1 MATNISKVTDR
12 IVGVTRR
19 GFLGKTG
26 TVLAVSAATVL
37 PQQTIASN
45 EPMSLEQMAHAL
57 HEIVGRYSDL
67 HVAPNIQMPGPRLRS
82 AMFVNGTMEML
93 RGRSVN
99 EIQCILK
106 PLIGGAS

>member
-1 MATNISKVTDR
+1 MAINISKVTDR

-19 GFLGKTG
+19 GFLGKAG
-26 TVLAVSAATVL
+26 TVLAVGAATVV
-37 PQQTIASN
+37 PQQTMAAE
-45 EPMSLEQMAHAL
+45 EPLSLEQMACAL
-57 HEIVGRYSDL
+57 HEIVGRYSEL

>member
-19 GFLGKTG
+19 GFLGKAG
-26 TVLAVSAATVL
+26 RVLAVSAATVV
-37 PQQTIASN
+37 PQQVIASD

-67 HVAPNIQMPGPRLRS
+67 HDAPNILMPGPTLRS

-93 RGRSVN
+93 RYSSVD
-99 EIQCILK
+99 EIQCVLK
-106 PLIGGAS
+106 PLLGGVS